1 MIRVPGLR
9 ILLGLGFMLAGI
21 WAPKPAQSAKSS
33 DFYCAEMAMQPPAF
47 FDFSV
52 SECADGKEK
61 VTRSVCTVTAN
72 CVFLTHE
79 IKTAF
84 KEEKEKSFSEISDD
98 EKMSWLKDYSADWLP
113 TVLVCKSGKKG
124 PNCVECPLPEE
135 CKEDIYYNMKS
146 ALFDEKKFRGQYN
159 RAREGKQKGFQTG
172 TQKGD
177 QAK

>member
-84 KEEKEKSFSEISDD
+84 KEEKEKS
-98 EKMSWLKDYSADWLP
+98 P
-113 TVLVCKSGKKG
+113 LV
-124 PNCVECPLPEE
+124 EPEGGYTAVGDGSTNTGVPKRIPAKVSIE
-135 CKEDIYYNMKS
+135 RS
-146 ALFDEKKFRGQYN
+146 
-159 RAREGKQKGFQTG
+159 KQKNACKLGSLRGFITHICH
-172 TQKGD
+172 
-177 QAK
+177 